1 MIRLA
6 GYMGAALMASAPFFI
21 DSDAGKLSAIVGLAL
36 LTVQAYN
43 LRAVNLIA
51 LNICGIIGYTYA
63 LYI

>member
-6 GYMGAALMASAPFFI
+6 GYVGAALMCGAPFFI
-21 DSDAGKLSAIVGLAL
+21 DSDGGKFCAIAGLAL
-36 LTVQAYN
+36 LTLQAVDLRAYN
-43 LRAVNLIA
+43 LVA